1 VTVHDVAQRSPE
13 WFALRCGRV
22 TGTAAGD
29 MLAKIKTGE
38 AAARRDLRT
47 RLVCERI
54 TGNPS
59 DEGNGYQSAEMKW
72 GVEHETAAR
81 YAYEALTGELVRPVG
96 FVTHDTLS
104 AGCSPDGEIEH
115 FAGLLEVK
123 CPKSATHLSYLRG
136 RGVPSTYLPQVQHNL
151 FVTGAAWCDF
161 VSFDPRF
168 PTALRLF
175 VARYHL
181 DDAERKAYELLLRM
195 FLGEVQKEFE
205 DVQQLLSGAG
215 VAA

>member
-1 VTVHDVAQRSPE
+1 MIVHDVRQKSPE

-54 TGNPS
+54 TGAS
-59 DEGNGYQSAEMKW
+59 DDGNGYQSAEMKW
-72 GVEHETAAR
+72 GTEHEKDAR

-96 FVTHDTLS
+96 FVTHESLL
-104 AGCSPDGEIEH
+104 AGCSPDGEIGR

-123 CPKSATHLSYLRG
+123 CPKSATHLSYLRAG
-136 RGVPSTYLPQVQHNL
+136 GVPSTYLGQVQHNL
-151 FVTGAAWCDF
+151 FVTGAPWCDF

-168 PTALRLF
+168 PPALRLS
-175 VARYHL
+175 VVRYHL
-181 DDAERKAYELLLRM
+181 GDAERKAYELVLRM
-195 FLGEVQKEFE
+195 FLVEVDRELAE
-205 DVQQLLSGAG
+205 VQQLMSE
-215 VAA
+215 AA

>member
-1 VTVHDVAQRSPE
+1 MIVHTVAQRSPE

-29 MLAKIKTGE
+29 MLATIKSGE

-54 TGNPS
+54 TGRG
-59 DEGNGYQSAEMKW
+59 DDGNGYQSAEMKW

-81 YAYEALTGELVRPVG
+81 YAYEALTGELARPVG
-96 FVTHDTLS
+96 FVTHDSLL
-104 AGCSPDGEIEH
+104 AGCSPDGEIGH
-115 FAGLLEVK
+115 FAGLLEIK

-136 RGVPSTYLPQVQHNL
+136 RGVPSHYLPQIQHNL
-151 FVTGAAWCDF
+151 FITGASWADF

-168 PTALRLF
+168 PPALRLF
-175 VARYHL
+175 VVRHYLH
-181 DDAERKAYELLLRM
+181 DAERKAYELLLRM
-195 FLGEVQKEFE
+195 FLAEVDRELAEVQA
-205 DVQQLLSGAG
+205 LLTDAG